1 MVKKPAKPAK
11 VSALRR
17 RAEER
22 LRTTKRE
29 VAAMSTKGV
38 QQLVHELQ
46 VHQLELEMQ
55 NDELRRTQAELEAA
69 RDRYM
74 ELYDCAPT
82 GYLTLN
88 TEGMIVDANLSACTL
103 LGITRQSLLNQPV
116 IRLVAANDQVAFRR
130 HMHELFNTGA
140 RQVCEVNLVL
150 PDDVT
155 VRFESVAVADE
166 RGECTRILTV
176 LVDITEHKRAEA
188 MQRKAREVRDWISRD
203 LHDGILQSLYAI
215 GLSLE
220 ISKNN
225 PSQVSD
231 EALARHTQNID
242 ALSSVMGEIRG
253 FIRELASE
261 NQPHAVPSALN
272 LLEALPTMG
281 RMLGQLHNQDVR
293 VSIDNVVIAG
303 LSPARSFE
311 LLVMAREAISNSL
324 RHARAS
330 LVQVALL
337 RWKKCD
343 CFVVRDNGVG
353 FNRKDASGVG
363 QGLSNLRAR
372 AAKLGATLSIFSKS
386 QQGTCLL
393 VNLSEK
399 SNEIDYSAAEKFL
412 AELSRKELL
421 N

>member
-1 MVKKPAKPAK
+1 MAKKPARPAK
-11 VSALRR
+11 ATALRR

-29 VAAMSTKGV
+29 VAAMSTTGV

-55 NDELRRTQAELEAA
+55 NEELRRTQAKLEAA

-74 ELYDCAPT
+74 ELYDRAPT

-103 LGITRQSLLNQPV
+103 LGITRQSLLDHPV

-140 RQVCEVNLVL
+140 RQVCEVNLVR

-155 VRFESVAVADE
+155 VRVESVAVADE
-166 RGECTRILTV
+166 RGECTRVLAV

-231 EALARHTQNID
+231 EALARHTQNIE

-261 NQPHAVPSALN
+261 NQPHTVPSALN
-272 LLEALPTMG
+272 LREALPTMG

-372 AAKLGATLSIFSKS
+372 AAKLGATLSIFSTS